1 MHQRLLRV
9 SMMVMILLEL
19 ITKTVLQSLPLQENF
34 KNKTKEEKGS
44 IFLQR
49 ERGQKQPQGHPI
61 KLHRCLWPSEWY
73 SMSNPPDRKYNSLK
87 TQPSRTMN
95 IQIVKRLVLS
105 YSCITG
111 PGITKV
117 NTRKWTQIGREPHST
132 QVESKICVS
141 QNWKPVSTQYTSTD
155 KHTG

>member
-19 ITKTVLQSLPLQENF
+19 ITKTVLPSLPLQENF

-111 PGITKV
+111 PGDHKSEHRLDA
-117 NTRKWTQIGREPHST
+117 NHTRPRLSQRSASAKTENQFPHST
-132 QVESKICVS
+132 
-141 QNWKPVSTQYTSTD
+141 PVQLNTPEKS
-155 KHTG
+155 